1 MRRTS
6 SRQIRRDLVLEN
18 DLYTSAK
25 AFEFPVVSIAGANV
39 ADSLATNASA
49 IVTEKNR
56 LDTLIDSGSTLDTI
70 SELKSAWEGGD
81 SSLST
86 AVDALVATATA
97 DRAAIRTE
105 VGTLKPVRIFYVDAG
120 RSDSYT
126 ETGSF
131 QSPFKSLVTAMGR
144 GSGTPQLLEDSSTDH
159 VIFKLAPGDYTGV
172 SITKATQNQT
182 VEIHGSGSAV
192 TNIQASA
199 AWDATAGNVL
209 FLQRFT
215 AIRIKDCAVRYGA
228 YGCYL
233 RDVSSVELSNCRFY
247 NLGSSGSYHG
257 FDVSKADQATYWAAR
272 GTAGAHRSDGGAMR
286 LRTVSEIAISDCTA
300 VNVLR
305 GFRLQDISR
314 GRVSDCSAISCC
326 ESGFY
331 CAAGNYS
338 GASGCTNMVISGC
351 YVQDCLNNAYLVIG
365 GSNVVITAC
374 SAQNVANSAVMA
386 WHAQDLKVLGCTFN
400 RATRLTYNGVGND
413 GDSFGALYCNGGTSI
428 TSTGGYMC
436 TAIGNVFTRCGQG
449 RADAIYTFFIG
460 DLQDNTQSSWRL
472 IIDGNNS
479 DAAQDISNTESVP
492 LVSTRYPAAAGPTVT
507 ASRAVVSDGS
517 GALSASATTSA
528 ELAFVSGVT
537 SALQTQ
543 LDSKGVAFNGT
554 NNKAVVTD
562 GSGDLAT
569 ATVSSTEL
577 GYLAGVTSSL
587 QDQLDAASGFS
598 GTSNRLMA
606 TDGSGAASAY
616 ANMRVENSGNRLK
629 MTGTQNQE
637 IKIEHSVYAETLS
650 LHSSYG
656 GGGMKYAGC
665 KIEMHKESN
674 ANGRI
679 QLQADLIRMPRN
691 ASAPPQ
697 NSANASG
704 GLYYNTTT
712 DKLMAYI
719 GTSWKELAV
728 V

>member
-18 DLYTSAK
+18 DLYTSSTP
-25 AFEFPVVSIAGANV
+25 FEFPAVTIAGANV
-39 ADSLATNASA
+39 ATDLATNASA
-49 IVTEKNR
+49 IATEKSR

-97 DRAAIRTE
+97 DRAAIRAE
-105 VGTLKPVRIFYVDAG
+105 VVALKPVRVYYVDAG

-144 GSGTPQLLEDSSTDH
+144 GTGTPELLEDSSTDH

-172 SITKATQNQT
+172 SITKASQNQT
-182 VEIHGSGSAV
+182 IEIHGSGSAV

-209 FLQRFT
+209 YLRRFT
-215 AIRIKDCAVRYGA
+215 AIRIKDCAVRFGA
-228 YGCYL
+228 YGLYL

-247 NLGSSGSYHG
+247 NLGSSGSFHG

-286 LRTVSEIAISDCTA
+286 LRTVAEIAISDCTA

-314 GRVSDCSAISCC
+314 GRVSDCSAISCL

-338 GASGCTNMVISGC
+338 GASGCTDMVISGC
-351 YVQDCLNNAYLVIG
+351 YVQDCLNNSYLVIG

-374 SAQNVANSAVMA
+374 SAQNVANSAVMS
-386 WHAQDLKVLGCTFN
+386 WHAQDLKVLGCTFD
-400 RATRLTYNGVGND
+400 RATRLTWNGVGSD

-449 RADAIYTFFIG
+449 RADAVYTFFIG

-492 LVSTRYPAAAGPTVT
+492 LVSTRYPAAAGPSVT

-528 ELAFVSGVT
+528 ELAYISGVT
-537 SALQTQ
+537 SSVQTQ
-543 LDSKGVAFNGT
+543 LNSKGVPFNGT

-587 QDQLDAASGFS
+587 QDQLDA
-598 GTSNRLMA
+598 
-606 TDGSGAASAY
+606 
-616 ANMRVENSGNRLK
+616 
-629 MTGTQNQE
+629 
-637 IKIEHSVYAETLS
+637 
-650 LHSSYG
+650 G
-656 GGGMKYAGC
+656 GGVSSTNAVFDGNSFGIHFGGEGVFNYKNASSLYQVTHKGSYLKC
-665 KIEMHKESN
+665 KWSGGAYLAN
-674 ANGRI
+674 LNNNGRI
-679 QLQADLIRMPRN
+679 DIKDEAYIRMNPRSEPSG
-691 ASAPPQ
+691 ASDG
-697 NSANASG
+697 SFYYDSTANVFKGKVNGSWV
-704 GLYYNTTT
+704 TFS
-712 DKLMAYI
+712 
-719 GTSWKELAV
+719 TS
-728 V
+728 